1 MTEFLFSIIE
11 LEGVLVYRQFI
22 YFMKNRGLCGDLRPR
37 VMHRICKYRIYT
49 EKIDLYKFK
58 NKHE

>member
-22 YFMKNRGLCGDLRPR
+22 YFMKNHRLCLSRLLNYLESQ
-37 VMHRICKYRIYT
+37 MHFLITVEMHQTLENNC
-49 EKIDLYKFK
+49 
-58 NKHE
+58 